1 VPLDS
6 GNWTSGA
13 FVQEAHSPKRR
24 IRLRDR
30 EQRGE
35 SVFFE
40 CRRQV
45 PALADAPPAWREV
58 AETYARGDLLGAY
71 QALGLLEAPETPL
84 LANLAAEVARGVGRE
99 DEYRDRSEAAWLR
112 WPGDA
117 LLTLQRA
124 RVLCMRGRLLSAERL
139 LDAFVDYRTEV
150 PEIPGAEKLGFDPLK
165 IARALQIS
173 VAAQSQREGWVRAQT
188 MVLEADGVLED
199 PLAAYEVSYALYEL
213 RDWPS
218 ALSLLERVV
227 RACPD
232 WPRPYVFIH
241 RCLSAL
247 DRSEEAGQ
255 RIVSA
260 GQRLP
265 WSSILASLQLSH
277 LYALRRWPELETKT
291 QALIESL
298 PPEPPEELSS
308 DDGKL
313 GHQAAL
319 RYSTRRMALGLRV
332 WALWELNRRE
342 EAIEAAREIHAD
354 FAALLEKA
362 VPGAPRCRLEV
373 PPLVQDKNMCVAAS
387 VAMVLRGRGME
398 ADPAE
403 IYSEMGGSAG
413 VTSWKLDA
421 WLRQRG
427 LEPVD
432 LRLDLEVLRGALD
445 LGLPLLATR
454 SHLVMSH
461 MELLIGY
468 DEGIEQLEALDPA
481 EGLPHHVPYA
491 ALSAV
496 YGQAGSSLVAFV
508 PAPKG
513 QVEAV
518 EIPEAWVDQEARKT
532 RLVKRALYEG
542 DLEAARERL
551 AELTALDP
559 LSARA
564 ARLRSGYPEVFVPD
578 GDVVADVE
586 RLARDP
592 EVDLNSRLDALLR
605 LTGTQS
611 EIADEVARELRPKL
625 PPFFRTYLRL
635 LRARNRGDWPLAR
648 RCAEL
653 ILERAAAL
661 PDPWHALALSLEATG
676 HVRFGQ
682 RARGRCLDVEPEH
695 VHANLEQIG
704 SSRGGTLEERLARA
718 EELLALHPRAEPLY
732 RLTAQLLNASGRPL
746 EAEARLQENV
756 RLGPYSAAAV
766 VSLRGFYLSQGRL
779 DLAEGVELP
788 LALRPLD
795 SEEALVDRDFE
806 ALLGQAR
813 FLLAPPSLAA
823 AERPAQPAIESAEAA
838 EADPRLEAEQA
849 LAELLRRQ
857 EAGSLRANEDLD
869 LRRLLLTR
877 ALLQGS
883 GLDPEQVREILP
895 KTLPVPR
902 AALLDSFLDEL
913 PPPGPPVARLLLG
926 WVDEVMEGEEWTPLA
941 EFQRAF
947 LLECAGEFRPA
958 LEAYETLSAD
968 ESSPA
973 ASSAWFRRGEIAVR
987 RGGTPREAASCYEQ
1001 CLALAPS
1008 AIGCLVQLAVLYR
1021 QQLGDREGSAR
1032 ALSALTRLAP
1042 YDVSHAQEYLNL
1054 LDEAPPPEAAREIE
1068 AWLREEGSRYPES
1081 FRRAWK
1087 ARIFLRRDEPKKA
1100 LGLVDRAG
1108 AGDPPQTLREA
1119 DPREA
1124 KLVEYEAWEQLGT
1137 LSVARLRAGLAEFPD
1152 DTYFRHCLAQAL
1164 LEKEPAEASQLYLA
1178 ALEAT
1183 PSPVVARAAIEA
1195 AIAAKSFVQIVSG
1208 FAERV
1213 RSAAVPLQ
1221 LLRAC
1226 GEALLDAGRGDLA
1239 IDLCERLEPSLG
1251 DETRFLIYSLE
1262 LHERCGL
1269 AASVAPLA
1277 EQLLTLDP
1285 GPGARWCAGRI
1296 LLATNPQRARELFE
1310 DYYAQTDDPDGL
1322 SQIGRCLEAAGE
1334 EEAAVAAYRTSLEA
1348 HGLDAD
1354 PGAVAGLLRLAPG
1367 PDLWPACRRVLQLP
1381 PREDVDGIAVEMVR
1395 LALRMRAE
1403 VPPSWFDWAAVRFD
1417 HLRRQG
1423 ESQEL
1428 ETLSSML
1435 RVWAI
1440 EAHNEALVVML
1451 SKPWLQRLWEWFRP
1465 WSRWRGWAAAA

>member
-1 VPLDS
+1 M
-6 GNWTSGA
+6 
-13 FVQEAHSPKRR
+13 
-24 IRLRDR
+24 
-30 EQRGE
+30 
-35 SVFFE
+35 FFE

-45 PALADAPPAWREV
+45 PALA
-58 AETYARGDLLGAY
+58 
-71 QALGLLEAPETPL
+71 EAPEPWRELAATYAKGELRAAYEALGELDAPQTPL

-99 DEYRDRSEAAWLR
+99 DEYRDRSEAAWRR

-124 RVLCMRGRLLSAERL
+124 RVLCMRGRLLAAERL
-139 LDAFVDYRTEV
+139 LDAFVDYRSEV
-150 PEIPGAEKLGFDPLK
+150 PRIPGAEKLGFDPLK
-165 IARALQIS
+165 IARALQVS
-173 VAAQSQREGWVRAQT
+173 VAAQSQREGWVRERT
-188 MVLEADGVLED
+188 LVLEAEGILAD
-199 PLAAYEVSYALYEL
+199 PLAAYEVAYALYEL
-213 RDWPS
+213 RDWAS
-218 ALSLLERVV
+218 ALALLERVV
-227 RACPD
+227 AACPD
-232 WPRPYVFIH
+232 WPRPYVFVH

-247 DRSEEAGQ
+247 DRSDEAGE
-255 RIVSA
+255 RITAA

-277 LYALRRWPELETKT
+277 LYALRRWPELEAKTK
-291 QALIESL
+291 ALIESL
-298 PPEPPEELSS
+298 PPEPAQEPVAKEGEL
-308 DDGKL
+308 GT
-313 GHQAAL
+313 QVAL
-319 RYSTRRMALGLRV
+319 RFSTRRMALGLRV
-332 WALWELNRRE
+332 WALWELDRRE
-342 EAIEAAREIHAD
+342 EAIGVAAEVHAE
-354 FAALLEKA
+354 FAALLEEA
-362 VPGAPRCRLEV
+362 VPGAPRRRLEV

-403 IYSEMGGSAG
+403 IYGEMGGSAG

-421 WLRQRG
+421 WLRDRG
-427 LEPVD
+427 LEPIDV
-432 LRLDLEVLRGALD
+432 RLEKEALCGAID

-468 DEGIEQLEALDPA
+468 DDGIKQLEALDPA

-491 ALSAV
+491 ALQEV

-508 PAPKG
+508 PRAEDGHPELE
-513 QVEAV
+513 V
-518 EIPEAWVDQEARKT
+518 PEAWIDQEARQA
-532 RLVKRALYEG
+532 RLLQRALYAG
-542 DLEAARERL
+542 DLEGARQRL
-551 AELTALDP
+551 AELLELDP
-559 LSARA
+559 QGARA

-586 RLARDP
+586 RIARDP
-592 EVDLNSRLDALLR
+592 EVDLNSRLNALLR
-605 LTGTQS
+605 LTGTKS
-611 EIADEVARELRPKL
+611 EIADEVARELRPQL

-635 LRARNRGDWPLAR
+635 LRARNRGDWALAR

-661 PDPWHALALSLEATG
+661 PDPWHAYALSLEATG

-682 RARGRCLDVEPEH
+682 RARQRCLEVEPEH
-695 VHANLEQIG
+695 VHANLEQIS
-704 SSRGGTLEERLARA
+704 SSRGGALEERLARA
-718 EELLALHPRAEPLY
+718 EELLELHPRAEPIY

-746 EAEARLQENV
+746 EAEARLQQNV
-756 RLGPYSAAAV
+756 QLGPYSPPAV
-766 VSLRGFYLSQGRL
+766 LSLRGFYLSQGRL
-779 DLAEGVELP
+779 DLAERIELP
-788 LALRPLD
+788 PALSPLNT
-795 SEEALVDRDFE
+795 EEALGDREFE
-806 ALLGQAR
+806 VLLGQVQI
-813 FLLAPPSLAA
+813 LLAPAPPAGEASEPPSPEASP
-823 AERPAQPAIESAEAA
+823 PAGEASESESAEP
-838 EADPRLEAEQA
+838 EIDRRQEAEQA
-849 LAELLRRQ
+849 LEELLRRQ
-857 EAGSLRANEDLD
+857 GAGSLRANEDLD
-869 LRRLLLTR
+869 LRRFLLTR
-877 ALLQGS
+877 ALLEEGAPGQDS
-883 GLDPEQVREILP
+883 EARIRELLPE
-895 KTLPVPR
+895 TLPVPR

-913 PPPGPPVARLLLG
+913 PPPSPAIARLLLA
-926 WVDEVMEGEEWTPLA
+926 WVEEVMAGEEWTPLA

-958 LEAYETLSAD
+958 IEAYEALCAD
-968 ESSPA
+968 DSSPA
-973 ASSAWFRRGEIAVR
+973 ASSAWFRLGEIAIR
-987 RGGTPREAASCYEQ
+987 RGGTPREAAACYEQ

-1008 AIGCLVQLAVLYR
+1008 AIGCLVQLALLYR
-1021 QQLGDREGSAR
+1021 HQLGDQEGSAR
-1032 ALSALTRLAP
+1032 ALGALTRLAP

-1054 LDEAPPPEAAREIE
+1054 LDQAPPPEAAVAIDD
-1068 AWLREEGSRYPES
+1068 WLREEGSRYPES

-1087 ARIFLRRDEPKKA
+1087 ARVFLRRGEPKKA

-1108 AGDPPQTLREA
+1108 TGDPPRTLREA

-1124 KLVEYEAWEQLGT
+1124 KLVEYEAWEQLGE
-1137 LSVARLRAGLAEFPD
+1137 LSVERLRAGLAEFPQ

-1164 LEKEPAEASQLYLA
+1164 LEQDPAEASQLYLA

-1195 AIAAKSFVQIVSG
+1195 AIAAQAFVQIVAG

-1213 RSAAVPLQ
+1213 QAATAPLQ

-1251 DETRFLIYSLE
+1251 DNSRFLIYTLE

-1277 EQLLTLDP
+1277 EQLLRLDP

-1296 LLATNPQRARELFE
+1296 LLATDPLRARGLFE
-1310 DYYAQTDDPDGL
+1310 DYYAQTNDPDGL
-1322 SQIGRCLEAAGE
+1322 SQIGRSLEAAGE
-1334 EEAAVAAYRTSLEA
+1334 TAAAVEAYQSSLAA

-1395 LALRMRAE
+1395 LALRLRAE
-1403 VPPSWFDWAAVRFD
+1403 VPPSWFDWAAVRYD

-1423 ESQEL
+1423 ESEEL
-1428 ETLSSML
+1428 ETLRSML
-1435 RVWAI
+1435 RVWAA
-1440 EAHNEALVVML
+1440 EARNEALAEML
-1451 SKPWLQRLWEWFRP
+1451 TRPWLQRLWEWFRP

>member
-1 VPLDS
+1 
-6 GNWTSGA
+6 
-13 FVQEAHSPKRR
+13 
-24 IRLRDR
+24 
-30 EQRGE
+30 
-35 SVFFE
+35 VFFE

-45 PALADAPPAWREV
+45 PALAGAPSEWVEV
-58 AETYARGDLLGAY
+58 AAAYARGELLAAY
-71 QALGLLEAPETPL
+71 ESLGSLADPQTPL
-84 LANLAAEVARGVGRE
+84 LANLAAEIARGVGRE
-99 DEYRDRSEAAWLR
+99 DEYRDRCEAAWQR

-150 PEIPGAEKLGFDPLK
+150 PDIPGAEGLGFDPLK
-165 IARALQIS
+165 IARALQVS
-173 VAAQSQREGWVRAQT
+173 VAAQSQREDWVQAET
-188 MVLEADGVLED
+188 LVFESEGVLDD
-199 PLAAYEVSYALYEL
+199 PLAAYEVAYALYEL
-213 RDWPS
+213 RDWSS
-218 ALSLLERVV
+218 ALALLERVV
-227 RACPD
+227 IACPD
-232 WPRPYVFIH
+232 WPRPYVFVH

-247 DRSEEAGQ
+247 DRSDEAGE
-255 RIVSA
+255 RIAQA
-260 GQRLP
+260 GARLP

-277 LYALRRWPELETKT
+277 LYSQRLWHELEAKT
-291 QALIESL
+291 QSLIETL
-298 PPEPPEELSS
+298 PPEPPEDSS
-308 DDGKL
+308 TDDGKT

-319 RYSTRRMALGLRV
+319 RFSTRRMALGLRV

-342 EAIEAAREIHAD
+342 EAIEVARRIHAE
-354 FAALLEKA
+354 FAALLEAA
-362 VPGAPRCRLEV
+362 VPGAPRRRLEV

-387 VAMVLRGRGME
+387 VAMILRGRDME

-403 IYSEMGGSAG
+403 IYREMGGSAG

-421 WLRQRG
+421 WLRERG
-427 LEPVD
+427 LEPID
-432 LRLDLEVLRGALD
+432 LRLELEPLRGAID

-468 DEGIEQLEALDPA
+468 DEGIKQLEALDPA

-491 ALSAV
+491 ALKEV

-508 PAPKG
+508 PAAGPDASR
-513 QVEAV
+513 EV
-518 EIPEAWVDQEARKT
+518 EIPEDWIDQGARKA
-532 RLVKRALYEG
+532 RLLRRALYEG
-542 DLEAARERL
+542 DLDLARRRL
-551 AELTALDP
+551 EELVELDP
-559 LSARA
+559 TSARA

-578 GDVVADVE
+578 GDVLADVE

-611 EIADEVARELRPKL
+611 KIADEVARELRPKL

-661 PDPWHALALSLEATG
+661 PDPWHAFALSLEATG
-676 HVRFGQ
+676 HVRFAQ
-682 RARGRCLDVEPEH
+682 RARRRCLEVEPEH

-704 SSRGGTLEERLARA
+704 SSRGGTLPERLSRA

-746 EAEARLQENV
+746 EAEQRLLENV
-756 RLGPYSAAAV
+756 RLGPYSLPAIL
-766 VSLRGFYLSQGRL
+766 SLRGFYLNQGRA
-779 DLAEGVELP
+779 DLAEQIELP
-788 LALRPLD
+788 SALSPAD
-795 SEEALVDRDFE
+795 TDAAPVDLEFE
-806 ALLGQAR
+806 VLLGQAR
-813 FLLAPPSLAA
+813 FLLSPQALLAG
-823 AERPAQPAIESAEAA
+823 RTPSAESSPNDA
-838 EADPRLEAEQA
+838 EGDAEPRREAEQA
-849 LAELLRRQ
+849 LAELRRRQ

-877 ALLQGS
+877 LLLQG
-883 GLDPEQVREILP
+883 GEVEPEAVRELLP
-895 KTLPVPR
+895 ETLPVPR
-902 AALLDSFLDEL
+902 AALLDAFLDEL
-913 PPPGPPVARLLLG
+913 PPPGPPVARLLLA
-926 WVDEVMEGEEWTPLA
+926 WVAEVMQGEEWTPLA

-958 LEAYETLSAD
+958 IEAFEALCAD

-973 ASSAWFRRGEIAVR
+973 ASSAWFRLGEIAVR

-1001 CLALAPS
+1001 CLKLAPS

-1021 QQLGDREGSAR
+1021 QQLGDREGSRR
-1032 ALSALTRLAP
+1032 ALGALTRLAP
-1042 YDVSHAQEYLNL
+1042 YDATHAQEFLNL
-1054 LDEAPPPEAAREIE
+1054 LDEAPPSEAAREIE
-1068 AWLREEGSRYPES
+1068 GWLEAEGSRYPES
-1081 FRRAWK
+1081 FRRAWEAK
-1087 ARIFLRRDEPKKA
+1087 VLLRREKPKQA
-1100 LGLVDRAG
+1100 LALVDAPG
-1108 AGDPPQTLREA
+1108 IGEPALSLREA
-1119 DPREA
+1119 NPREA
-1124 KLVEYEAWEQLGT
+1124 KLIEYEAWEQLGE
-1137 LSVARLRAGLAEFPD
+1137 LKIERLRAGLAEFPD

-1164 LEKEPAEASQLYLA
+1164 LQSDPAEASRLYLA

-1183 PSPVVARAAIEA
+1183 PSPIVARAAIEA
-1195 AIAAKSFVQIVSG
+1195 AIAAKSFAQIVVG
-1208 FAERV
+1208 FAKRI
-1213 RSAAVPLQ
+1213 RAAADPIH

-1226 GEALLDAGRGDLA
+1226 GEALLDAARGDLA
-1239 IDLCERLEPSLG
+1239 IDLCERLEPSLH
-1251 DETRFLIYSLE
+1251 DDSRFLIYSLE

-1277 EQLLTLDP
+1277 DELLRLDT

-1296 LLATNPQRARELFE
+1296 LLATDPGRARGLFE
-1310 DYYAQTDDPDGL
+1310 DYYAQTNDPDGL
-1322 SQIGRCLEAAGE
+1322 SQIGRSLEAAGDGP
-1334 EEAAVAAYRTSLEA
+1334 AAVEAYRASLAA

-1367 PDLWPACRRVLQLP
+1367 PDLWPACRSVLKLP
-1381 PREDVDGIAVEMVR
+1381 PREDVDGIAVEAVR
-1395 LALRMRAE
+1395 LALRLRAE
-1403 VPPSWFDWAAVRFD
+1403 VPPSWFDWAAVRYD

-1423 ESQEL
+1423 QSEEL
-1428 ETLSSML
+1428 ETLRSML
-1435 RVWAI
+1435 RIWAD
-1440 EAHNEALVVML
+1440 EARNEELADALA
-1451 SKPWLQRLWEWFRP
+1451 KPWFQRLWEWFRP